1 MLESLLL
8 QRSSSVLD
16 KWFDAVLG
24 TYPPD
29 TKRFLKKQKDRF
41 ANPVGTTLFKEME
54 NLYQELL
61 RGLDREKSFA
71 ILDRI
76 IRIRAV
82 QDFPPSEAVGF
93 LFSLKAIIRSE
104 LESEIRKNDLN
115 EELFRLDERID
126 DLVLLAFDIYMQCKE
141 KIFEIRVSEA
151 KNHVSRLLRKAELIC
166 EIPQEGAVT
175 NNEDG
180 NTIHKP

>member
-29 TKRFLKKQKDRF
+29 TKRFLKKQKNQF

-54 NLYQELL
+54 GLFQELL
-61 RGLDREKSFA
+61 RGLDRKKSFA

-82 QDFPPSEAVGF
+82 QDFAPSEAVGF
-93 LFSLKAIIRSE
+93 IFSLKTIIRSE
-104 LESEIRKNDLN
+104 LESEIRKNDLD
-115 EELFRLDERID
+115 EELSRLDERID

-141 KIFEIRVSEA
+141 KVYEIRVREA

-166 EIPQEGAVT
+166 EIPREEADRNHDDV
-175 NNEDG
+175 NPN
-180 NTIHKP
+180 P

>member
-16 KWFDAVLG
+16 KWFDAIVG

-54 NLYQELL
+54 SLYQELL
-61 RGLDREKSFA
+61 RGEDRKNSFA

-82 QDFPPSEAVGF
+82 QDFSP
-93 LFSLKAIIRSE
+93 
-104 LESEIRKNDLN
+104 
-115 EELFRLDERID
+115 
-126 DLVLLAFDIYMQCKE
+126 
-141 KIFEIRVSEA
+141 
-151 KNHVSRLLRKAELIC
+151 
-166 EIPQEGAVT
+166 
-175 NNEDG
+175 
-180 NTIHKP
+180 